1 MTNNKYIKA
10 TKKVNYKMKDDN
22 DDIDYGKSSVCQLF
36 QMMADKRTKKL
47 KGFARTDKYCIPKNK
62 VKERWYNEETKKHQT
77 VISWE
82 IDRTEQKIIQKKVQ
96 KEMDRIVKKSSYVR
110 YGNEIGAGIK
120 GRLSKDDWK

>member
-1 MTNNKYIKA
+1 VTNNKYIKA

-47 KGFARTDKYCIPKNK
+47 KGFARTDKYVVPKIEGEEIFYDERTRK
-62 VKERWYNEETKKHQT
+62 KETIVTWSADMVTL
-77 VISWE
+77 
-82 IDRTEQKIIQKKVQ
+82 KKVYVEMY
-96 KEMDRIVKKSSYVR
+96 KEMDDLVDKSKFIR
-110 YGNEIGAGIK
+110 YGNELGSNIK